1 MVRVTQGAEQDSGQ
15 TFERES
21 LNIPYSL
28 PDGRSLRE
36 YLNEQYRGE
45 PITWTDETTGKRL
58 QMVQTENGAG
68 FPPTNAEEPA
78 AAVPGMVTE
87 EAVQSKVTDHMQSTE
102 QEDAAW
108 EQYMPNG
115 WQNLPI
121 EQQIA
126 LSERAQKRAEQA
138 AAEQPAQSRA
148 VRTQAMD
155 AAEKENEDI
164 HQILSVRLQ
173 LPQAVSDDTLVSNDS
188 IQNQQENASGTGE
201 SPADAAPVNQAERDP
216 RELPEVKAALN
227 DKNFQLFGISGRLG
241 VKYFYI
247 RKNFPVP
254 LLCHFCAEMCQKIQ
268 VAAKKKPRY
277 TYILSVYRGFI
288 LVDGKELESLTPCTS
303 SRCSTS

>member
-1 MVRVTQGAEQDSGQ
+1 MAFDSDQIKSADRNIG
-15 TFERES
+15 TFEKNDPNIYHS

-45 PITWTDETTGKRL
+45 PVTWTDEATGKRM
-58 QMVQTENGAG
+58 QMAQAENGAG

-78 AAVPGMVTE
+78 AAVPGAMTE

-138 AAEQPAQSRA
+138 AQSRA

-164 HQILSVRLQ
+164 HQILSKRLQ

-216 RELPEVKAALN
+216 RELPEVKAVLEDENAPQGKPVEVDFELAAALGN
-227 DKNFQLFGISGRLG
+227 KGVNYSKDLGRNLDC
-241 VKYFYI
+241 
-247 RKNFPVP
+247 
-254 LLCHFCAEMCQKIQ
+254 LL
-268 VAAKKKPRY
+268 Y
-277 TYILSVYRGFI
+277 TSLS
-288 LVDGKELESLTPCTS
+288 
-303 SRCSTS
+303 

>member
-1 MVRVTQGAEQDSGQ
+1 MVRVTQGAEQNGGQ
-15 TFERES
+15 TSERES

-36 YLNEQYRGE
+36 YLNEEYRGE
-45 PITWTDETTGKRL
+45 PVTWTDAATGKR
-58 QMVQTENGAG
+58 MRMEQTENGAG

-78 AAVPGMVTE
+78 AAVPGAMTE
-87 EAVQSKVTDHMQSTE
+87 EAARSKAPDRMQSTE

-138 AAEQPAQSRA
+138 AQSRA

-155 AAEKENEDI
+155 TAEKENEDI

-201 SPADAAPVNQAERDP
+201 SPADAAPVNQAERDL

-241 VKYFYI
+241 VKCFYI
-247 RKNFPVP
+247 WKIFPVP
-254 LLCHFCAEMCQKIQ
+254 LLCHFCAKMCQNMQ
-268 VAAKKKPRY
+268 VDANKKPRY
-277 TYILSVYRGFI
+277 TDILTVYRGFI
-288 LVDGKELESLTPCTS
+288 LVSHRRFELRTPCLKG
-303 SRCSTS
+303 RCSAD